1 MAVMLRATPCRAAG
15 LVFGLLFGV
24 QAGAFAQDAA
34 QASVP
39 MLDPDAAVARSQAAI
54 GRSLGDHRF
63 LDTDKQVVR
72 LADYRGKP
80 LVVAL
85 IFTAC
90 TESCPLI
97 VQRLA
102 EAVEVAQDA
111 LGRESFAVA
120 TVGFDAEH
128 DTPARM
134 KAYARTQG
142 VEGPGWRFLSGDRTS
157 VDALI
162 DDLGFS
168 RVPSPRG
175 FDHIA
180 QISIVDQDGR
190 VHGHV
195 YGADFEVPALVE
207 PLKVLAL
214 GQATVFTDVAA
225 VVERVKL
232 FCTFFDPKSG
242 RYAID
247 YSFVISLTVG
257 GLALLGLAVLLGRA
271 LWTMTHP
278 PKGPA

>member
-1 MAVMLRATPCRAAG
+1 M
-15 LVFGLLFGV
+15 
-24 QAGAFAQDAA
+24 
-34 QASVP
+34 
-39 MLDPDAAVARSQAAI
+39 ARSQAAI

-63 LDTDKQVVR
+63 LDTDNQVVR
-72 LADYRGKP
+72 MADYRGKP
-80 LVVAL
+80 VVVAL
-85 IFTAC
+85 VFTAC

-102 EAVEVAQDA
+102 EAVEVAQEA
-111 LGRESFAVA
+111 LGRESFAVV

-134 KAYARTQG
+134 KAYAGTQG
-142 VEGPGWRFLSGDRTS
+142 VGGPGWQFLSGDRAS

-195 YGADFEVPALVE
+195 YGADFEAPALVE

-214 GQATVFTDVAA
+214 GQATVFTDVTA
-225 VVERVKL
+225 VFERVKL

-242 RYAID
+242 RYAVD
-247 YSFVISLTVG
+247 YSFVIALTVG
-257 GLALLGLAVLLGRA
+257 GLALLGLAAFLTRA

>member
-1 MAVMLRATPCRAAG
+1 MAVMSIATRCLTA
-15 LVFGLLFGV
+15 VGLLLGLH
-24 QAGAFAQDAA
+24 AGAVAQSAKPQTDL
-34 QASVP
+34 Q
-39 MLDPDAAVARSQAAI
+39 LDPAAAVARSQAAI
-54 GRSLGDHRF
+54 GRSLGDHRL
-63 LDTDKQVVR
+63 LDVDNRVVR

-85 IFTAC
+85 VFTAC

-102 EAVEVAQDA
+102 DAVEAARQV
-111 LGRESFAVA
+111 LGPESFAVV

-142 VEGPGWRFLSGDRTS
+142 VGGSGWQFLSGDRAS

-180 QISIVDQDGR
+180 QISIVDRDGR

-225 VVERVKL
+225 VIERVKL

-242 RYAID
+242 RYAVD
-247 YSFVISLTVG
+247 YSFVISLAVG
-257 GLALLGLAVLLGRA
+257 GLALLGLAAFLARA

>member
-1 MAVMLRATPCRAAG
+1 MLRATPCRAAG

-39 MLDPDAAVARSQAAI
+39 VLDADAAVARSQAAI
-54 GRSLGDHRF
+54 GRSLGDHSF
-63 LDTDKQVVR
+63 LDADNQVVR
-72 LADYRGKP
+72 LADYRGRP

-85 IFTAC
+85 VFTAC

-102 EAVEVAQDA
+102 EAVEVAQEA
-111 LGRESFAVA
+111 LGPESFAVV
-120 TVGFDAEH
+120 TVGFDAAH

-142 VEGPGWRFLSGDRTS
+142 VGGPGWRFLSGDRTS

-168 RVPSPRG
+168 RVPSP
-175 FDHIA
+175 
-180 QISIVDQDGR
+180 
-190 VHGHV
+190 
-195 YGADFEVPALVE
+195 GADFEVPALVE

-225 VVERVKL
+225 VIERVKL

-242 RYAID
+242 RYAVD

-271 LWTMTHP
+271 LWTMNHP